1 MKKIIFKILQWSFLL
16 AYLIIAL
23 SFTNSKRN
31 SIISESI
38 SIKVLGKHDFLNNEI
53 VENLLNENKIF
64 LDSVNIAN
72 LDFNKI
78 EEFLENI
85 PYVKNAEVYNNLD
98 GGINIELIQ
107 RNPVMRVITEQ
118 VNLYIDEDCNPMP
131 LSENYTAQL
140 VVLTGNLEN
149 EFFYEENKSTPNR
162 QGLSLLELFNFVNF
176 LNSHDLWA
184 SQVEQIYINENGDIE
199 LVPRLGNHV
208 IILGNLENYEYKL
221 KKIETLYLKG
231 FNIVDWEKYS
241 IINLKYSNQVICKK
255 R

>member
-118 VNLYIDEDCNPMP
+118 VNLYI
-131 LSENYTAQL
+131 
-140 VVLTGNLEN
+140 
-149 EFFYEENKSTPNR
+149 
-162 QGLSLLELFNFVNF
+162 
-176 LNSHDLWA
+176 
-184 SQVEQIYINENGDIE
+184 
-199 LVPRLGNHV
+199 
-208 IILGNLENYEYKL
+208 
-221 KKIETLYLKG
+221 
-231 FNIVDWEKYS
+231 
-241 IINLKYSNQVICKK
+241 
-255 R
+255 